1 MSKLWGVKCSKCT
14 KNSFSPFPHRAATGG
29 EDHLRDSLISGIF
42 GRHVVVHLAVQD
54 TASASHVG
62 VQFFVQLL
70 SARGRRLLL
79 PAIVVATSAATPSSA
94 PPVIVVVPATATT
107 TTAESPTATS
117 SESVAGVLSLAAA
130 APVAAP
136 TTTATTTASSP
147 VVASPTGPEN
157 SEDIMKAQEQ

>member
-79 PAIVVATSAATPSSA
+79 PPVVVATPAATPSSA
-94 PPVIVVVPATATT
+94 PPVVVVVPATT

-136 TTTATTTASSP
+136 TTATTTASSP

>member
-14 KNSFSPFPHRAATGG
+14 KNSFSPFPHRAVTGG
-29 EDHLRDSLISGIF
+29 EDHLGDSLISGIF

-79 PAIVVATSAATPSSA
+79 PPVVVATPAATPSSA
-94 PPVIVVVPATATT
+94 PPVVVVVPATT

-136 TTTATTTASSP
+136 TTATTTASSP

-157 SEDIMKAQEQ
+157 SEDIMKAQGQ

>member
-79 PAIVVATSAATPSSA
+79 PAIVVATPAATPSSA
-94 PPVIVVVPATATT
+94 PPVVVVVPATT

-157 SEDIMKAQEQ
+157 SEDIMKAQGQ